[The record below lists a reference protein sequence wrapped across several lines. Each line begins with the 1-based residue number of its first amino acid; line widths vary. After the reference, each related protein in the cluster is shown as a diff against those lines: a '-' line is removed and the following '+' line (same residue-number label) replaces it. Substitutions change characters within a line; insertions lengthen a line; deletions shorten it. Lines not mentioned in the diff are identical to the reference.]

1 MSKPAADARAKAN
14 PCSFCSNIFLAS
26 MARNKRLLDESSVIG
41 LSPPS
46 SEFRVT
52 FDIGAGFSEFSDNN
66 ILLAASTHNDVRF
79 PVIVPQL

>member
-1 MSKPAADARAKAN
+1 MGP
-14 PCSFCSNIFLAS
+14 
-26 MARNKRLLDESSVIG
+26 E
-41 LSPPS
+41 
-46 SEFRVT
+46 ET